1 MDKVRVKELKK
12 VIFKFFTPKKK
23 RNVVLRDVL
32 KNRVLFLNRL
42 VKLRNVTLQFF
53 RRIFKVKIVKII
65 LLVTNFLG

>member
-23 RNVVLRDVL
+23 RNIVLRDVL